1 MRIAYLVHDIN
12 DPAVHRR
19 VRMLRAG
26 GADVALLGF
35 SRGAAAPPD
44 ATSPTVFGHTEDARL
59 FQRSV
64 AVGIAALK
72 MPRWQAA
79 LAGADVIMARQLETL
94 LLAALARRLT
104 GSTAPLVYEC
114 LDIHSLMLSGGPVG
128 RLMRMLEGGL
138 LRDCD
143 SVMVSSQRFID
154 EYFAPVH
161 HTLPRVELV
170 ENKVL
175 EMEIAGTGGYA
186 AQRAVPRPHGPPWRI
201 GWYGIVRCR
210 RSLHLLAGL
219 VRSLPGLVEVTIR
232 GRVARNVLPDFDEVV
247 AATPGLTF
255 DGPYNRASD
264 LPELYTAPHFFWAMD
279 FYEAGGNSDWLLP
292 NRLYEGGLYGA
303 VPLALRGV
311 ETGRWLAARGGGILL
326 DEELEVSLRHFFSSL
341 DSDAF
346 EAAQQAMARIPV
358 QAFLH
363 DRADCASLA
372 TRLLFGNAASSN
384 AASLQDQ
391 GGAEP

>member
-1 MRIAYLVHDIN
+1 MRVAYLVHDIN

-19 VRMLRAG
+19 IRMLRAG
-26 GADVALLGF
+26 GAEVTLLGF
-35 SRGAAAPPD
+35 SRGIASKPEGTDPF
-44 ATSPTVFGHTEDARL
+44 VLGHTEDARL

-94 LLAALARRLT
+94 VLAALVRRLT

-128 RLMRMLEGGL
+128 RVMRALEGGL
-138 LRDCD
+138 LRDC
-143 SVMVSSQRFID
+143 SSLMVSSQRFI
-154 EYFAPVH
+154 EKYFAPVH
-161 HTLPRVELV
+161 RALPRVELV

-175 EMEIAGTGGYA
+175 ELELSDTGGYA
-186 AQRAVPRPHGPPWRI
+186 AQRAMARPQAPPWRI

-210 RSLHLLAGL
+210 RSLQLLAGL
-219 VRSLPGLVEVTIR
+219 ARSLPGLVEVSIR
-232 GRVARNVLPDFDEVV
+232 GRVARNVQPEFDDLV
-247 AATPGLTF
+247 AATPGLSF
-255 DGPYNRASD
+255 DGPYNRATD
-264 LPELYTAPHFFWAMD
+264 LAELYTAPHFFWAMD

-303 VPLALRGV
+303 VPLALRSV
-311 ETGRWLAARGGGILL
+311 ETGRWLAAHGAGILL
-326 DEELEVSLRHFFSSL
+326 DEELEVSLRSFFQAL
-341 DSDAF
+341 DSDGF
-346 EAAQQAMARIPV
+346 KAAQQAMAAIPV
-358 QAFLH
+358 GAFLH

-372 TRLLFGNAASSN
+372 TRLLFGNAGSTN
-384 AASLQDQ
+384 AASTLVP
-391 GGAEP
+391 GGAES